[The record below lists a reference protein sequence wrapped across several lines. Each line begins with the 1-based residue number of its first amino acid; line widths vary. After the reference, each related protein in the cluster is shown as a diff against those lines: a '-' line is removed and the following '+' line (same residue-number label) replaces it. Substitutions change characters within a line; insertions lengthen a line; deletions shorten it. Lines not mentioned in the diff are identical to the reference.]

1 MKLWLLC
8 IAAALALVPP
18 ALAARPDVN
27 ARAYI
32 VEDGRTGD
40 VLLAKSPAS
49 RVPIASLT
57 KMMTVLVTLEHARLD
72 DMVTISPQ
80 AAAVGESSIP
90 LRAGERLS
98 VRDLIEAA
106 LIQSANDAAWAL
118 AEHVGQGDVERFVAH
133 DEPAG
138 APARPGRDAL
148 RTARRARRSRA
159 TSRARAT

>member
-18 ALAARPDVN
+18 ALGARPSVN
-27 ARAYI
+27 ARAYV
-32 VEDGRTGD
+32 VEDGRTGE
-40 VLLAKSPAS
+40 VLLAQNAS
-49 RVPIASLT
+49 GRSPIASLT

-118 AEHVGQGDVERFVAH
+118 AEHVGQGNVGRFVFMMN
-133 DEPAG
+133 
-138 APARPGRDAL
+138 
-148 RTARRARRSRA
+148 RRARQLGLDERISSGRTGSTLPD
-159 TSRARAT
+159 TSRAPET

>member
-8 IAAALALVPP
+8 VAAALALVPP

-80 AAAVGESSIP
+80 AAAVGESP
-90 LRAGERLS
+90 
-98 VRDLIEAA
+98 
-106 LIQSANDAAWAL
+106 SA
-118 AEHVGQGDVERFVAH
+118 
-133 DEPAG
+133 
-138 APARPGRDAL
+138 
-148 RTARRARRSRA
+148 T
-159 TSRARAT
+159 